1 MDFRRNKRL
10 NFSHKFPILCWF
22 QFYANSIFPPR
33 ELPFSFFTPREVTM
47 KKSLG
52 TIAGIVLIALSG
64 SALADEQMEIGQKI
78 YERAFGRGCGTCH
91 DIASNPQLPALI
103 KAGTLDRA
111 RFEEVL
117 RNGKGGMPKAMD
129 EIMKNKAVEKAGLTE
144 ELAIDYLFKYISS
157 K

>member
-1 MDFRRNKRL
+1 
-10 NFSHKFPILCWF
+10 
-22 QFYANSIFPPR
+22 
-33 ELPFSFFTPREVTM
+33 M

-64 SALADEQMEIGQKI
+64 SALADEQLEIGQKI

-91 DIASNPQLPALI
+91 DIASNPQLTALI
-103 KAGTLDRA
+103 KGGTLDRA
-111 RFEEVL
+111 KFEEVL
-117 RNGKGGMPKAMD
+117 RNGKGGMPKAVD

-144 ELAIDYLFKYISS
+144 ELAIDYLYKYIST

>member
-1 MDFRRNKRL
+1 
-10 NFSHKFPILCWF
+10 
-22 QFYANSIFPPR
+22 
-33 ELPFSFFTPREVTM
+33 M

-52 TIAGIVLIALSG
+52 TIAGVVLIALSG

-78 YERAFGRGCGTCH
+78 YDRTFGRGCGTCH

-111 RFEEVL
+111 KFEQVL
-117 RNGKGGMPKAMD
+117 RDGKGGMPKAVD

-144 ELAIDYLFKYISS
+144 ELAIDYLYKYIGS